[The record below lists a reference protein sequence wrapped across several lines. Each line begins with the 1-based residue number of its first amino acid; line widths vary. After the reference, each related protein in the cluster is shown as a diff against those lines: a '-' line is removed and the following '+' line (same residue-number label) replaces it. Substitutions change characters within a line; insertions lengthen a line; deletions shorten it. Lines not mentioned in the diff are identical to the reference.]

1 MQQPSEMQKPDNE
14 KEEKSKPK
22 NKTRAYLEKMDA
34 KHKHHFQARNIL
46 IGMAVACAI
55 VLIIEIAILGFP

>member
-1 MQQPSEMQKPDNE
+1 MQKPENE
-14 KEEKSKPK
+14 KEVKSKPK
-22 NKTRAYLEKMDA
+22 NKTRVYLEKMDA
-34 KHKHHFQARNIL
+34 QHRHHFRARNIF